1 VSPFATVVS
10 PALLEFSPE
19 PAHLVGTG
27 GAIGAI
33 CRHLVYRHLSSDGL
47 PVATLTVNVL
57 GSFLFAL
64 LIFGGASESTVKL
77 IGIGA
82 CGAFTTFSSF
92 SVETVQLWER
102 EKRLLAAANAGGNL
116 LLALGGIGLAWLVV
130 SLV

>member
-1 VSPFATVVS
+1 MTSLA

>member
-1 VSPFATVVS
+1 MTSLAL
-10 PALLEFSPE
+10 ALLEFSPE

-47 PVATLTVNVL
+47 PLATLTVNVL
-57 GSFLFAL
+57 GSFVFAL
-64 LIFGGASESTVKL
+64 LVFGGASESTVKL